1 MMNLTATPEQ
11 SSQAYEQTASR
22 TSREK
27 IVGIIG
33 GMGPEA
39 TVDLMNRVIKA
50 TTAKDDIDHIRMLVD
65 NNPKVPSRI
74 KALIE
79 KNGESPLECLQD
91 MARRLEKWGVDFLV
105 IPCNT
110 AHYYHRGVQQAVGI
124 PLLDMIGL
132 SVNVIISEVPDL
144 KTVGL
149 LASSAVFDLGLY
161 NDRFADAGVKL
172 MDMEADEQRKVMS
185 AIRKIKTSS
194 YGSEVVE
201 AIQDV
206 TDNLARRGAQ
216 AILVACTE
224 LSIIG
229 GQITHTTR
237 MFDASQILAEAIVRE
252 AKS

>member
-1 MMNLTATPEQ
+1 MNFAAKPDNTV
-11 SSQAYEQTASR
+11 QACGQENSR
-22 TSREK
+22 ASREK

-39 TVDLMNRVIKA
+39 TVDLMSRVIKA
-50 TTAKDDIDHIRMLVD
+50 TSARDDIDHIRMLVD

-74 KALIE
+74 RALID

-91 MARRLEKWGVDFLV
+91 MARRLEGWGVDFLA

-110 AHYYHRGVQQAVGI
+110 AHHYHHGVQQAVRI

-132 SVNVIISEVPDL
+132 AVDYVTSQTPDL

-149 LASSAVFDLGLY
+149 LSSSAVFDLGLY
-161 NDRFADAGVKL
+161 KERFANVGVNL
-172 MDMEADEQRKVMS
+172 MVMDPDDQKKVMA
-185 AIRKIKTSS
+185 AIRKIKTSN
-194 YGSEVVE
+194 YGLEVVQV
-201 AIQDV
+201 IQEV
-206 TDNLARRGAQ
+206 ADNLARQGAQ
-216 AILVACTE
+216 ALLIACTE

-229 GQITHTTR
+229 GQITPKLH
-237 MFDASQILAEAIVRE
+237 MFDASQILAEAIVKE

>member
-1 MMNLTATPEQ
+1 MNFAAKPDHTM
-11 SSQAYEQTASR
+11 QACDPTTSR
-22 TSREK
+22 ASREK

-50 TTAKDDIDHIRMLVD
+50 TSARDDIDHIRMLVD

-74 KALIE
+74 RALIE

-91 MARRLEKWGVDFLV
+91 MARRLEGWGVDFLA

-110 AHYYHRGVQQAVGI
+110 AHYYHRGVQEAVRI

-132 SVNVIISEVPDL
+132 SVNFITSQIPDL

-161 NDRFADAGVKL
+161 KDRFADAGVNLML
-172 MDMEADEQRKVMS
+172 MDPDDQNKVMA
-185 AIRKIKTSS
+185 AIRKIKTSN
-194 YGSEVVE
+194 YGPEVVQM
-201 AIQDV
+201 IQKVADS
-206 TDNLARRGAQ
+206 LARKGAQ

-229 GQITHTTR
+229 GQITPKVH
-237 MFDASQILAEAIVRE
+237 MFDASQILAEAIVKE

>member
-1 MMNLTATPEQ
+1 MNFAAKPVRTV
-11 SSQAYEQTASR
+11 QACGSDNSR
-22 TSREK
+22 ASREK

-39 TVDLMNRVIKA
+39 TVDLMSRVIKA
-50 TTAKDDIDHIRMLVD
+50 TSARDDIDHIRMLVD

-91 MARRLEKWGVDFLV
+91 MARRLEGWGVDFLA

-110 AHYYHRGVQQAVGI
+110 VHYYHHSVQQAVRI

-132 SVNVIISEVPDL
+132 AVDYVTSQTPDL
-144 KTVGL
+144 KIVGL
-149 LASSAVFDLGLY
+149 LSSSAVFDLGLY
-161 NDRFADAGVKL
+161 EERFANVGVNL
-172 MDMEADEQRKVMS
+172 MVMDPDDQNKVMA
-185 AIRKIKTSS
+185 AIRKIKTSN
-194 YGSEVVE
+194 YGLEVVRV
-201 AIQDV
+201 IQEV
-206 TDNLARRGAQ
+206 ADNLARQGAQ
-216 AILVACTE
+216 ALLVACTE

-229 GQITHTTR
+229 GQITPKVH
-237 MFDASQILAEAIVRE
+237 MFDASQILAEAIVKE

>member
-1 MMNLTATPEQ
+1 MNFAAKPDHTVQACGPETTR
-11 SSQAYEQTASR
+11 A
-22 TSREK
+22 SREK

-50 TTAKDDIDHIRMLVD
+50 TAARDDIDHIRMLVD

-74 KALIE
+74 RALIE

-91 MARRLEKWGVDFLV
+91 MARRLEGWGVDFLA

-110 AHYYHRGVQQAVGI
+110 AHYYHHGVQQAVRI

-132 SVNVIISEVPDL
+132 AVDYVTSQTPDL

-149 LASSAVFDLGLY
+149 LSSSAVFDLGLY
-161 NDRFADAGVKL
+161 EERFANVGVNL
-172 MDMEADEQRKVMS
+172 MVMDPDDQKKVMA
-185 AIRKIKTSS
+185 AIRKIKTSN
-194 YGSEVVE
+194 YGLEVVRV
-201 AIQDV
+201 IQEV
-206 TDNLARRGAQ
+206 ADNLARQGAQ
-216 AILVACTE
+216 ALLIACTE

-229 GQITHTTR
+229 GQITPKVH
-237 MFDASQILAEAIVRE
+237 MFDASQILAEAIVKE

>member
-1 MMNLTATPEQ
+1 MNLAATPDHPPR
-11 SSQAYEQTASR
+11 AYEQTAAPSG
-22 TSREK
+22 REK
-27 IVGIIG
+27 IVGILG

-74 KALIE
+74 RALIE
-79 KNGESPLECLQD
+79 KTGESPLGCLQD
-91 MARRLEKWGVDFLV
+91 MARRLEKWGVDFLA

-110 AHYYHRGVQQAVGI
+110 AHYYHRGVQQAVSI

-132 SVNVIISEVPDL
+132 SVNVITSEVPDL
-144 KTVGL
+144 NTVGL

-161 NDRFADAGVKL
+161 KGRFADAGVRL
-172 MDMEADEQRKVMS
+172 MDMEPGEQDNVMS
-185 AIRKIKTSS
+185 AIKKIKTSS
-194 YGSEVVE
+194 YGPEVVE
-201 AIQDV
+201 AIQEV
-206 TDNLARRGAQ
+206 ADNLARRGAQ

-229 GQITHTTR
+229 GRITPATR

>member
-1 MMNLTATPEQ
+1 MYFAAPPDL
-11 SSQAYEQTASR
+11 SSQAHEPTAAPSG
-22 TSREK
+22 REK
-27 IVGIIG
+27 IVGILG
-33 GMGPEA
+33 GMGPES

-74 KALIE
+74 RALIE
-79 KNGESPLECLQD
+79 KTGESPLGCLQD
-91 MARRLEKWGVDFLV
+91 MARRLEKWGVDFLA

-110 AHYYHRGVQQAVGI
+110 AHYYHQGVQQAVSI

-132 SVNVIISEVPDL
+132 SVNAITSEVPDL

-161 NDRFADAGVKL
+161 NERFADAGVRL
-172 MDMEADEQRKVMS
+172 MDMEPGEQGVVMS

-194 YGSEVVE
+194 YGPEVVE
-201 AIQDV
+201 AIQNV
-206 TDNLARRGAQ
+206 VDNLARRGAQ
-216 AILVACTE
+216 VILVACTE

-229 GQITHTTR
+229 GQITPATR
-237 MFDASQILAEAIVRE
+237 MFDAAQILAEAIVRE

>member
-1 MMNLTATPEQ
+1 MNFAAMPDHTV
-11 SSQAYEQTASR
+11 QACGQENSR
-22 TSREK
+22 ASREK

-39 TVDLMNRVIKA
+39 TVDLMSRVIKA
-50 TTAKDDIDHIRMLVD
+50 TSARDDIDHIRMLVD

-74 KALIE
+74 RALIE

-91 MARRLEKWGVDFLV
+91 MARRLEGWGVDFLA

-110 AHYYHRGVQQAVGI
+110 AHYYHHGVQQAVRI

-132 SVNVIISEVPDL
+132 SVDYITSQTPDL

-149 LASSAVFDLGLY
+149 LSSSAVFDLGLY
-161 NDRFADAGVKL
+161 KERFADVGVNL
-172 MDMEADEQRKVMS
+172 MVMDPDDQKKVMA

-194 YGSEVVE
+194 YGPEVVRV
-201 AIQDV
+201 IQEV
-206 TDNLARRGAQ
+206 ADNLARQGAQ
-216 AILVACTE
+216 ALLIACTE

-229 GQITHTTR
+229 GQITPKVH
-237 MFDASQILAEAIVRE
+237 MFDASQILAEAIVKE